1 MRVTMILLAGWL
13 ALTISVRAQGPGPFV
28 ELEEQV
34 RSQQGGWNGSKR
46 PLSILFDKERRR
58 LGDRFESELHKYVA
72 GDPEKHYWIS
82 LFLEEPS
89 YLHGNKPLLH
99 LSLRLMEQGISLTWH
114 GNDEESAG
122 HRLAFHVLA
131 AVLSHKLA
139 LTEQAIRYKNEAE
152 QALAEKS
159 DLRAYFPAM
168 SQEDSK
174 LYDAIKASSKS
185 VRSSLPADQSSDRP
199 HARLSAGV
207 LNGRAK
213 KLPTPAYPAALR
225 EVSGQVIVSIV
236 IDEAGKVIWA
246 KAVSGPPQL
255 FQTAEQA
262 AWKAEFALT
271 KLEGKPER
279 VSGVLIYRFVNR

>member
-1 MRVTMILLAGWL
+1 MKLTLIFAVWL
-13 ALTISVRAQGPGPFV
+13 ALTIPVLAQGPEPFV
-28 ELEEQV
+28 ELERQV
-34 RSQQGGWNGSKR
+34 LSQQGGWNGDKR

-58 LGDRFESELHKYVA
+58 LGDRFERELLKYIA

-89 YLHGNKPLLH
+89 YLHGNKPLLQ

-131 AVLSHKLA
+131 AVLGQKLS
-139 LTEQAIRYKNEAE
+139 LTEQAINHKAEAE
-152 QALAEKS
+152 QAIGEKP

-168 SQEDSK
+168 SEEDWK
-174 LYDAIKASSKS
+174 LYDVIEAPRKG

-199 HARLSAGV
+199 STRISAGV

-213 KLPTPAYPAALR
+213 KLPTPSYPAALR
-225 EVSGQVIVSIV
+225 EMSGQVIVSIV

-279 VSGVLIYRFVNR
+279 VSGVLIYRFGNR